1 MVPDDGAAVE
11 GVEVLLVEVL
21 LPADVVLAVL
31 VELVDDV
38 APPDVEPVVDVPVD
52 PDGPEPDC
60 PEVSAHAVP
69 EPQTT
74 AAPMPNAAASPPIRP
89 MYPAAPMRIWLLS
102 AQQRG
107 KRQSRIDCDGRWRT
121 VSPVTDSRVP
131 RLPVDEAKA
140 AADEAGVP
148 DYMAELA
155 IFQVLLNHPTL
166 ARAINDLLAT
176 MLWHGSLDTRLRE
189 LAIMRIGWLTGSD
202 YEWTQHWRVA
212 LGLGVSEED
221 LLGVRDWQAHN
232 GFGPRERAMLAATDD
247 VVRTGAVSSDS
258 WAACVRDVSSDPAV
272 LIELVTAIGAWRM
285 VSSILHSLAVP
296 LEDGIDSWP
305 PDGQAPG

>member
-1 MVPDDGAAVE
+1 
-11 GVEVLLVEVL
+11 
-21 LPADVVLAVL
+21 
-31 VELVDDV
+31 
-38 APPDVEPVVDVPVD
+38 
-52 PDGPEPDC
+52 
-60 PEVSAHAVP
+60 
-69 EPQTT
+69 
-74 AAPMPNAAASPPIRP
+74 
-89 MYPAAPMRIWLLS
+89 
-102 AQQRG
+102 
-107 KRQSRIDCDGRWRT
+107 
-121 VSPVTDSRVP
+121 VP

-189 LAIMRIGWLTGSD
+189 LAIMRIGWLTASE

-212 LGLGVSEED
+212 LGLGVSEDD
-221 LLGVRDWQAHN
+221 LLGVRDWQSHN
-232 GFGPRERAMLAATDD
+232 AFGSTERAVLAATDD
-247 VVRTGAVSSDS
+247 VVRTGVVSNES
-258 WAACVRDVSSDPAV
+258 WTACVRDLSSDPAV

-285 VSSILHSLAVP
+285 VATILRSLQVP

-305 PDGQAPG
+305 PDGQAPAS